1 MPELVKRFD
10 LHPQIITKWKK
21 EFVERP
27 SEIFETKTPE
37 AKFEAEKERLYAKI
51 DQLEIEH
58 DWLKKNSKRVGL

>member
-37 AKFEAEKERLYAKI
+37 EKFEAEKERLYAKI
-51 DQLEIEH
+51 GQLATER
-58 DWLKKNSKRVGL
+58 DWLKKISKRADL